1 VPVTHGMVTYV
12 QESLEIGRMGSMGR
26 HLNGKYVSSGQ
37 WILASVEEVGR
48 VRERCECGSASNG
61 DKLIKYDLVCLT

>member
-1 VPVTHGMVTYV
+1 M
-12 QESLEIGRMGSMGR
+12 ER

-37 WILASVEEVGR
+37 RTLASFEGVSR
-48 VRERCECGSASNG
+48 VRERCECGSVSNG